1 MFFFV
6 LQFDEDIEDIDG
18 ILLAKLHR
26 ELIPSSFNICKQ
38 CLSLLFSFRKIN
50 VYQFLHSV

>member
-18 ILLAKLHR
+18 ISLAKLHR
-26 ELIPSSFNICKQ
+26 ESIPSSFNICKQ
-38 CLSLLFSFRKIN
+38 CLSLLFSRKIN
-50 VYQFLHSV
+50 VYQFLYSV